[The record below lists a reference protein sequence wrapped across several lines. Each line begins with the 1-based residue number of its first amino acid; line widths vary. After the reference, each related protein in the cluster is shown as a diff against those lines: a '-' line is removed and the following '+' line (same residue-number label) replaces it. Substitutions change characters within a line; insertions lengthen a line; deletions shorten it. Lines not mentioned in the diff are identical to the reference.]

1 MHAFSYAEVVEDSGP
16 AARQRDGRALDVAI
30 GMLNRAEEEG
40 PESLA
45 SAEALYYTA
54 RLWSAF
60 IDDLGRPENGLARDL
75 RAALISVGISL
86 LREVERIRTG
96 QTRSFRH
103 LIDVSSIVREGLR

>member
-16 AARQRDGRALDVAI
+16 QARSRDGKALDIAI
-30 GMLNRAEEEG
+30 SLLKRAEEEG
-40 PESLA
+40 PQSVEA
-45 SAEALYYTA
+45 VEALYFST

-60 IDDLGRPENGLARDL
+60 IEDLGRPENGLAKEL

-96 QTRSFRH
+96 ESKSFKH
-103 LIDVSSIVREGLR
+103 MIEVSAIIREGLR